1 MHHLAGLV
9 QTLSLCL
16 VHTHTHTHTRQ
27 AKRRPHAHSLQ
38 MLRRKHTTK
47 YALESHTEIQ
57 GFARGINKSFSSG
70 FRKGMT
76 LTHTPNTAREI
87 QGQKVRR
94 RSQHTP
100 AVMWSKL
107 RVETEIAER
116 GSTAEQPLS
125 RLHVPVEQCI
135 LGYLTFTLFNIL
147 TPNLGVLTLIHGWL
161 RGLADFK
168 RCKKNSRLYRS
179 AFHSHL
185 QRQPHE
191 MDSLEVYIMKA

>member
-9 QTLSLCL
+9 QTLSFCL
-16 VHTHTHTHTRQ
+16 VHTRTRQ

-38 MLRRKHTTK
+38 MLRRKYTTK

-57 GFARGINKSFSSG
+57 GFVRGINKSFSSG

-76 LTHTPNTAREI
+76 LTHTPKTAREI

-125 RLHVPVEQCI
+125 RLHVSAEQCI

-147 TPNLGVLTLIHGWL
+147 APNLGVLTPIHRWL
-161 RGLADFK
+161 
-168 RCKKNSRLYRS
+168 
-179 AFHSHL
+179 
-185 QRQPHE
+185 
-191 MDSLEVYIMKA
+191 